1 MGVTPTMKILL
12 VIVLL
17 VALASAGPVE
27 VEPQLGCSL
36 IQAADCFGSILQAA
50 TECVSFHPEDW
61 MQCMID
67 ILISLGKEDCTGCI
81 CDIDLIN
88 LLPEGVCDYSNV

>member
-1 MGVTPTMKILL
+1 MGFDNCYKYPIVT
-12 VIVLL
+12 
-17 VALASAGPVE
+17 E
-27 VEPQLGCSL
+27 
-36 IQAADCFGSILQAA
+36 AA

-88 LLPEGVCDYSNV
+88 LLPEGVCD